1 MFVRA
6 RLLVASL
13 MGGSLLLVILC
24 LGAQN
29 LDQRPSLNLGFSRS
43 APLPAGFLVGV
54 ALVSTAGQGP
64 LVLAL
69 AVGLT
74 ILLGQQLRCLQDRLQ
89 LELA

>member
-29 LDQRPSLNLGFSRS
+29 LDQRPSLNLGFSRT
-43 APLPAGFLVGV
+43 AHLPAGFLVGV
-54 ALVSTAGQGP
+54 ALVIGVISGGCSAA
-64 LVLAL
+64 LLAPRN
-69 AVGLT
+69 A
-74 ILLGQQLRCLQDRLQ
+74 QLPGR
-89 LELA
+89 E

>member
-13 MGGSLLLVILC
+13 MGGSLLLAILC

-29 LDQRPSLNLGFSRS
+29 LDQRPSLNLGFSRT

-54 ALVSTAGQGP
+54 ALVIGVISGGCSAA
-64 LVLAL
+64 LLAPRN
-69 AVGLT
+69 A
-74 ILLGQQLRCLQDRLQ
+74 QLPGR
-89 LELA
+89 E

>member
-29 LDQRPSLNLGFSRS
+29 LDQRPSLNLGFARS
-43 APLPAGFLVGV
+43 TPLPAGFLVGI
-54 ALVSTAGQGP
+54 ALVIG
-64 LVLAL
+64 VLSGGCSAAL
-69 AVGLT
+69 LAPRNE
-74 ILLGQQLRCLQDRLQ
+74 QLPGD
-89 LELA
+89 

>member
-13 MGGSLLLVILC
+13 MGGSLLLAILC

-29 LDQRPSLNLGFSRS
+29 LHQRPSLNLGFSRT

-54 ALVSTAGQGP
+54 ALVIGVISGGCSAA
-64 LVLAL
+64 LLAPRN
-69 AVGLT
+69 A
-74 ILLGQQLRCLQDRLQ
+74 QLPGR
-89 LELA
+89 E

>member
-13 MGGSLLLVILC
+13 MGGSLLLVILG
-24 LGAQN
+24 LGALN

-54 ALVSTAGQGP
+54 ALVIGVISGGCSAA
-64 LVLAL
+64 LLAPRN
-69 AVGLT
+69 A
-74 ILLGQQLRCLQDRLQ
+74 QLPGR
-89 LELA
+89 E

>member
-1 MFVRA
+1 MRA

-24 LGAQN
+24 LGAQH

-54 ALVSTAGQGP
+54 ALVIGVISGGCSAA
-64 LVLAL
+64 LLAPRN
-69 AVGLT
+69 A
-74 ILLGQQLRCLQDRLQ
+74 QLPGR
-89 LELA
+89 E

>member
-13 MGGSLLLVILC
+13 MGGSLLLAILC

-29 LDQRPSLNLGFSRS
+29 LDQRPSLNLGFSRT

-54 ALVSTAGQGP
+54 ALVVGVISGGCSAA
-64 LVLAL
+64 LLAPRN
-69 AVGLT
+69 A
-74 ILLGQQLRCLQDRLQ
+74 QLPGR
-89 LELA
+89 E

>member
-54 ALVSTAGQGP
+54 ALVIGVISGGCSAA
-64 LVLAL
+64 LLAPRN
-69 AVGLT
+69 T
-74 ILLGQQLRCLQDRLQ
+74 QLPGR
-89 LELA
+89 E

>member
-54 ALVSTAGQGP
+54 ALVIGVISGGCSAA
-64 LVLAL
+64 LLAPRN
-69 AVGLT
+69 A
-74 ILLGQQLRCLQDRLQ
+74 QLPGR
-89 LELA
+89 E

>member
-13 MGGSLLLVILC
+13 MGGSLLLAILC

-29 LDQRPSLNLGFSRS
+29 LDQRPSLNLGLSRT

-54 ALVSTAGQGP
+54 ALVVGVISGGCSAA
-64 LVLAL
+64 LLAPRN
-69 AVGLT
+69 A
-74 ILLGQQLRCLQDRLQ
+74 QLPGR
-89 LELA
+89 E